1 VTESTARS
9 PRPAACWTTPVA
21 TRLTRATGDW
31 VRRRDPP
38 DFRPLDF
45 LDDPPDFRRDE
56 PPLLRPEDDFLPPLL
71 RPDDEDLRPPLLPRR
86 EDLRPDDL
94 RPDDLR
100 PDDLRP
106 DDLRALPERPP
117 ERLRPDDDLRPPV
130 ERRPPLLRPED
141 PDRDLFLPPREL
153 LDFLAAAIGMLRDG
167 GFVEPIART
176 AHNNAMNSGSS
187 VHGVHLRSTLQQE
200 FASHHDVESPDPR

>member
-1 VTESTARS
+1 
-9 PRPAACWTTPVA
+9 
-21 TRLTRATGDW
+21 
-31 VRRRDPP
+31 
-38 DFRPLDF
+38 
-45 LDDPPDFRRDE
+45 
-56 PPLLRPEDDFLPPLL
+56 LRPEDDFLPPLL

-94 RPDDLR
+94 RPDDF
-100 PDDLRP
+100 
-106 DDLRALPERPP
+106 RALPERPP

-130 ERRPPLLRPED
+130 DRRPPLLRPED

-176 AHNNAMNSGSS
+176 AHNNATNSGSS
-187 VHGVHLRSTLQQE
+187 VDGARLRSSLQQE
-200 FASHHDVESPDPR
+200 FASHHDVESSDPRLRYRSPTTARASIAGVHPAVHRSA

>member
-1 VTESTARS
+1 
-9 PRPAACWTTPVA
+9 
-21 TRLTRATGDW
+21 LTRATGDW
-31 VRRRDPP
+31 VRRREPP

-56 PPLLRPEDDFLPPLL
+56 PPLFRPDDDFLPPLL
-71 RPDDEDLRPPLLPRR
+71 RPDEEDLRAPLLPRR

-94 RPDDLR
+94 RPDDF
-100 PDDLRP
+100 
-106 DDLRALPERPP
+106 RALPERPP
-117 ERLRPDDDLRPPV
+117 ERLRPDDDDLRPLLDL
-130 ERRPPLLRPED
+130 RPPLLRPED

-176 AHNNAMNSGSS
+176 AHNNATNGGSS
-187 VHGVHLRSTLQQE
+187 VADASLRSIWRQE
-200 FASHHDVESPDPR
+200 FASHHDA